1 MRISKCNAKKAK
13 LNCNASLGT
22 LLPIIIL
29 KLNKQTL
36 RALSAFPLFLNGQV
50 TADTQNK
57 ILSFTQ
63 SIPNLPLGRNS
74 YLRTLFDVLYALWCS
89 YFPKLSAFNWKQFQE
104 KLKRYLLRKEEP
116 LSLPLALGYKGFVE
130 GYYLPSSGTIGISL
144 TEKEA
149 EEKVQISILFFLV
162 PRAEK
167 DSHFKG
173 LAREALRA
181 SLYNEIWTVVLSSL
195 KTRDKGEKRQ
205 VVAESQF
212 KEILKRLKQKGLVDE
227 EGTPLADMDKIR
239 EEIWPGKKICPYCG
253 KLYTPRRKDQKTCGS
268 STCRSRKRRRM
279 LKLYKQYGI

>member
-1 MRISKCNAKKAK
+1 MQRKKAK

-22 LLPIIIL
+22 LLPTIIP

-50 TADTQNK
+50 TIDTESK

-63 SIPNLPLGRNS
+63 SIPNLPLGRNG
-74 YLRTLFDVLYALWCS
+74 YLRGLFDVLYALWCS
-89 YFPKLSAFNWKQFQE
+89 YFSDLCVFNWRQFQE

-149 EEKVQISILFFLV
+149 EEIVQISISFFFV
-162 PRAEK
+162 PKAKK
-167 DSHFKG
+167 DSQFKD
-173 LAREALRA
+173 LAKEALRA
-181 SLYNEIWTVVLSSL
+181 SLYNEIWTVILSSL

-205 VVAESQF
+205 AVAESQF
-212 KEILKRLKQKGLVDE
+212 KEILKRLKQKSLVDE
-227 EGTPLADMDKIR
+227 DGTPLADMEKIR
-239 EEIWPGKKICPYCG
+239 KEIWPGKKICRYCG
-253 KLYTPRRKDQKTCGS
+253 KPYTPRRKDQKTCGS

>member
-1 MRISKCNAKKAK
+1 MQRKKAK
-13 LNCNASLGT
+13 LNCNALLGT
-22 LLPIIIL
+22 LLPTIIP

-36 RALSAFPLFLNGQV
+36 RALSALPLFLNGQV
-50 TADTQNK
+50 TIDTQNK

-74 YLRTLFDVLYALWCS
+74 YLRALFDVLYALWCS
-89 YFPKLSAFNWKQFQE
+89 YFSDLSVFNWRQFQE

-149 EEKVQISILFFLV
+149 EEIVQISISFFFV
-162 PRAEK
+162 PKAKK
-167 DSHFKG
+167 DSQFED

-205 VVAESQF
+205 AVAESQF
-212 KEILKRLKQKGLVDE
+212 KEIFKRLKQKSLVDKD
-227 EGTPLADMDKIR
+227 GTPLADMEEIR
-239 EEIWPGKKICPYCG
+239 KEIWPGKKKCPYCG
-253 KLYTPRRKDQKTCGS
+253 KLYTPRRKDQETCGS

-279 LKLYKQYGI
+279 LKLHKQYGI